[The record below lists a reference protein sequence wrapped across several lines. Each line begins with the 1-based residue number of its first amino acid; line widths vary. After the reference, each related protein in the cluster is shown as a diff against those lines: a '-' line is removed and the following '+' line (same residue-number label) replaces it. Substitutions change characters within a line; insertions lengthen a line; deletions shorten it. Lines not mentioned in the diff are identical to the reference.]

1 MNDSKTVPA
10 GHAGG
15 SYKACP
21 VCGGTDLRNKFN
33 VKGYTLAECAACTA
47 VFVREILNVD
57 YLAGIYQEQ
66 EGNRFYEEDNKDCLN
81 YYNELVKKE
90 VDAAK
95 PGKGKILDI
104 GCSSGLFLEL
114 MEGWERHGIEVSEEF
129 GAAAKARIGENI
141 FIGTFE
147 QYPAKANY
155 FDVITLFDVFDHFLD
170 PGENLRRCRGMLK
183 PGGLIVIKVHNISCL
198 FAKASGAGFYAMVP
212 PVHLFYFNRESLRHI
227 LEKNGFT
234 FLKAKFIGH
243 LMRLATIFFRLCK
256 EDKKSFLYRLYEF
269 FSRGPLKDIKIRKNL
284 HDIITVFAVKN

>member
-1 MNDSKTVPA
+1 MHEDKA
-10 GHAGG
+10 GLDKSEGG
-15 SYKACP
+15 LYEACP
-21 VCGGTDLRNKFN
+21 VCGSTDLKNKYA
-33 VKGYTLAECAACTA
+33 VKGYTLAECSACTA
-47 VFVREILNVD
+47 VFVREKLSVD
-57 YLAGIYQEQ
+57 YLAGIYQQQ

-81 YYNELVKKE
+81 YYNGLVRKE
-90 VDAAK
+90 VEAAK
-95 PGKGKILDI
+95 PGKGRILDI

-147 QYPAKANY
+147 QYPAKENY

-170 PGENLRRCRGMLK
+170 PAENLRRCRGMLK

-198 FAKASGAGFYAMVP
+198 FAKLAGPGFYAIVP
-212 PVHLFYFNRESLRHI
+212 PVHLFYFNRKSLQQI

-234 FLKAKFIGH
+234 FLKHEFIGH
-243 LMRLATIFFRLCK
+243 LMRLATVFFRLCK
-256 EDKKSFLYRLYEF
+256 ENKASVLYRLYEF
-269 FSRGPLKDIKIRKNL
+269 FSRRPFKDLKVRKNL